1 MLPRSRRTW
10 PLRHLLIMLTA
21 IGLLPLALLG
31 AWSIHNA
38 SEYQQREQKRLMLDL
53 ARALSSAADAELD
66 SAVAILTGLG
76 RAPELQDGDLQA
88 FHGVAGTLV
97 KAQPEWMGVI
107 LTDNTGKVLWR
118 TMDPYGARPPPL
130 ADPVSLREALTTR
143 QPVVGRIV
151 RGPRGQPA
159 FPVRVPVITV
169 SGKLYIL
176 TAVIRP
182 DRMVRLL
189 DRQQALGG
197 AVTAIRDSSQSVVA
211 RSRNQ
216 DGSVGAP
223 PSASL
228 LTLMAA
234 NGAEGVG
241 TARTTEGQDMVTAYT
256 TLSHF
261 NWLAVVGRPAEQ
273 LTAASMQGLGMYGAG
288 IAVSLLVAIALASL
302 LSARLV
308 DTIRALQQNAA
319 ALGSGAALT
328 YSTSSITEV
337 EQISAALAL
346 ADSQR
351 NTREHERKLL
361 LDSLNQA
368 LTSHQAALADARQAG
383 RAKDDFLAVLGHEL
397 RNPLSPIVT
406 SLDLLDLRN
415 DQASRR
421 ERGVMRRQVNHLRR
435 LVDDLLDVSRIISGK
450 LQIDVH
456 PLNLA
461 DVVRHAVAAVADQPV
476 SSSLPQAVWVEGD
489 DSRLTQVLNN
499 LLSNAARFG
508 STATQVTLT
517 ADAVHA
523 RLVVSDDGIGMNT
536 ELLTR
541 VFEPF
546 HQAPQSLARR
556 TGGLGLGLAIVR
568 KIVELHGGQVTAS
581 SAGLGEGSRFEV
593 VLPLAAAPQPA
604 VPAGVP
610 SAQASL
616 QVLLVDDNVDA
627 ANAGAELLRLMGHAV
642 RTAHSGAAALAAVR
656 DCLPQVAILDIGL
669 PDMDGYALA
678 GAIRAE
684 AGGTAVRLV
693 ALTGY
698 GQKEDVER
706 AYAASFDLHLTKP
719 ASLEDLQAATTV
731 S

>member
-1 MLPRSRRTW
+1 
-10 PLRHLLIMLTA
+10 MLTA

-31 AWSIHNA
+31 AWSIHSA

-76 RAPELQDGDLQA
+76 RAPELQDGDLRA

-97 KAQPEWMGVI
+97 KAQPEWLGVI
-107 LTDNTGKVLWR
+107 LNDQNGKPLLR
-118 TMDPYGARPPPL
+118 TMAEFGAPAPPV
-130 ADPVSLREALTTR
+130 ADPDSLREALTTR
-143 QPVVGRIV
+143 QPVVGRIA
-151 RGPRGQPA
+151 RGQRGQPA
-159 FPVRVPVITV
+159 FPVRVPVITA

-197 AVTAIRDSSQSVVA
+197 AVTAIRDSSQAVVA

-216 DGSVGAP
+216 DGSVGGP

-228 LTLMAA
+228 IELMAQH
-234 NGAEGVG
+234 GAEGVG
-241 TARTTEGQDMVTAYT
+241 SARTTEGRDMVTAYT

-288 IAVSLLVAIALASL
+288 IAVSLLVAMVLASL
-302 LSARLV
+302 LAARLV

-328 YSTSSITEV
+328 PSPSSITEV
-337 EQISAALAL
+337 EQISRALAL
-346 ADSQR
+346 ADAQR

-383 RAKDDFLAVLGHEL
+383 RAKDEFLAVLGHEL

-415 DQASRR
+415 DVASRR

-450 LQIDVH
+450 LQIDVR

-476 SSSLPQAVWVEGD
+476 SSSLPQAVWVQGD

-508 STATQVTLT
+508 STATHVTLT
-517 ADAVHA
+517 ADAAAGVA
-523 RLVVSDDGIGMNT
+523 RLEVRDDGIGMNT
-536 ELLTR
+536 ELLAR

-546 HQAPQSLARR
+546 QQAPQSLARR

-593 VLPLAAAPQPA
+593 VLPLAAPPEAVAPGG
-604 VPAGVP
+604 AGA
-610 SAQASL
+610 AQAAL
-616 QVLLVDDNVDA
+616 HVLLVDDNVDA
-627 ANAGAELLRLMGHAV
+627 ANAGAELLTLMGHTV
-642 RTAHSGAAALAAVR
+642 RTAHSGAAAVAAVR
-656 DCLPQVAILDIGL
+656 EHMPQVAILDIGL

-684 AGGTAVRLV
+684 AGGRAVRLV

-719 ASLEDLQAATTV
+719 ASLEDLQLATATV
-731 S
+731 